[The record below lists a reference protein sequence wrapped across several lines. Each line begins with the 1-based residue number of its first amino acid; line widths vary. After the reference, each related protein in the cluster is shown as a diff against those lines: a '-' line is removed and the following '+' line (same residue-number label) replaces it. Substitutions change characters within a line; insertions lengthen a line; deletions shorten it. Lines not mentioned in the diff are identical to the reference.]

1 MTQSEREEAIN
12 SIKGQLDYGY
22 IDFSESY
29 DYNEIEVIKEALEK
43 QIPKKCDITSR
54 CVMKA
59 DRFEPLKIDIYKCP
73 VCHSETGSYGICA
86 HYCINCGQK
95 LDENSN

>member
-1 MTQSEREEAIN
+1 MTQNEREEAIN

-29 DYNEIEVIKEALEK
+29 DHNEIEVIKEALEK

-54 CVMKA
+54 CVMKEG
-59 DRFEPLKIDIYKCP
+59 RLEPLKIDIHKCP
-73 VCHSETGSYGICA
+73 VCHSETGGYGIHA
-86 HYCINCGQK
+86 HYCINCGQM
-95 LDENSN
+95 LG